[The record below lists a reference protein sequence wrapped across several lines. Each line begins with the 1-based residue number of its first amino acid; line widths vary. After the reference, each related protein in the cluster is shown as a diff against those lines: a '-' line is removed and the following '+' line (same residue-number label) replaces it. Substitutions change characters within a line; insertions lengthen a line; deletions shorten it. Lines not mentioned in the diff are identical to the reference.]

1 MPPDPVVGDWQGVM
15 ISPDGISDS
24 LAVQVI
30 GYEDQTYQA
39 NFSAHFNTREQK
51 LAIMKGSTNG
61 PSIEFEGEGAGTRW
75 DGRIMGEKFTGKVHG
90 KREATFALTR
100 TVRRSPTLGLG
111 APDNA
116 VVLFSGRSLDQ
127 WEHVRDPAGY
137 INLDR
142 MIGGTNR
149 VAYLF
154 TRINSVAE
162 QEVQLENGSD
172 DGIKIWLNGKLITAV
187 NESRTAAPGQE
198 KVRAVLSTGW
208 NTLLVKINNGA
219 GGWGGY
225 IRLTTPDGKTVT
237 GVKPEDPDHPGEF
250 DSMFPVKTAGFIERW
265 KVAGPYMQNN
275 LEGKGL
281 FDVEFDPEHADPV
294 TIKWRSLDP
303 DTVSYEPG
311 WTIQDS
317 AMRVVAGSGNLIS
330 RMKFGSAKMHVEF
343 RSPYMPSA
351 KGQERGNSGVYIQ
364 GRYEI
369 QVLDSYGLEGEDN
382 ECGGIYKVSRPRVN
396 MCAPPWQWQTY
407 DIDFTAARFDSTA
420 MKITNARIT
429 VRHNGVLIHENL
441 ELPGVTG
448 GAVDTL
454 TQQPGGLMLQDHGN
468 PVEYRNIWVVPVNDR
483 MEGQR

>member
-1 MPPDPVVGDWQGVM
+1 
-15 ISPDGISDS
+15 
-24 LAVQVI
+24 
-30 GYEDQTYQA
+30 
-39 NFSAHFNTREQK
+39 
-51 LAIMKGSTNG
+51 
-61 PSIEFEGEGAGTRW
+61 
-75 DGRIMGEKFTGKVHG
+75 
-90 KREATFALTR
+90 
-100 TVRRSPTLGLG
+100 
-111 APDNA
+111 
-116 VVLFSGRSLDQ
+116 
-127 WEHVRDPAGY
+127 
-137 INLDR
+137 
-142 MIGGTNR
+142 
-149 VAYLF
+149 
-154 TRINSVAE
+154 
-162 QEVQLENGSD
+162 
-172 DGIKIWLNGKLITAV
+172 
-187 NESRTAAPGQE
+187 
-198 KVRAVLSTGW
+198 
-208 NTLLVKINNGA
+208 
-219 GGWGGY
+219 
-225 IRLTTPDGKTVT
+225 
-237 GVKPEDPDHPGEF
+237 
-250 DSMFPVKTAGFIERW
+250 
-265 KVAGPYMQNN
+265 MQNN